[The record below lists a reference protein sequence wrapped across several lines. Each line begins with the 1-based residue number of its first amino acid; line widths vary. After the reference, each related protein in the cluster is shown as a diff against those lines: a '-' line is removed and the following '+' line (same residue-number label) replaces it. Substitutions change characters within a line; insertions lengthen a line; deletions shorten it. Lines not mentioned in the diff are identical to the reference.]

1 MILRLPLPARGTER
15 QRVAKRLART
25 KAGTIMKPL
34 KRSFVGARLVLGVLP
49 AGVVLLLSGCSRNVA
64 SAPDTVVASAPISE
78 NSTPEKPTPKKN
90 AAPKA
95 TKISWE
101 PSMDAA
107 LEKAKKSQKPIM
119 IDFFATWC
127 GPCKMLD
134 EKIYPDAAVVE
145 EAQNFVCVK
154 VDVDKHTDIARKYNV
169 SGLPS
174 LVFLDASG
182 TEIHRQAGIDGTV
195 SSFVSLMQNARS
207 YVAPTPA

>member
-1 MILRLPLPARGTER
+1 
-15 QRVAKRLART
+15 
-25 KAGTIMKPL
+25 MKPL
-34 KRSFVGARLVLGVLP
+34 KRNFFGVHLVLGVLP
-49 AGVVLLLSGCSRNVA
+49 ISAALLLGGCSRNVA
-64 SAPDTVVASAPISE
+64 SAPDTAVASAPASE
-78 NSTPEKPTPKKN
+78 NVTPAPQSKKP

-174 LVFLDASG
+174 LVFLNASG